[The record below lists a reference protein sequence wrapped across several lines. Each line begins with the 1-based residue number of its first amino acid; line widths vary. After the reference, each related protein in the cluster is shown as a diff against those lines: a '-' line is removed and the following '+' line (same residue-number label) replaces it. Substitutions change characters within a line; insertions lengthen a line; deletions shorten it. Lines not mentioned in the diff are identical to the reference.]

1 MMTFRRFLL
10 VSLVAMLLL
19 LSSTLAAS
27 AQSDAAPKK
36 PPNVLLIIS
45 DDHGWPDYHWA
56 GHPHIQT
63 PHIDQLARE
72 GMVFRRGY
80 VPDSLCR
87 PSLATILT
95 GLYPRQHQFV
105 GNDPP
110 LPASLR
116 GQKGG
121 KPYQNPEYMAVR
133 EEYIAKIDKMATLPR
148 LLKPHGYRSFQSGKW
163 WEGSYQRGGFDEGMT
178 HGDMKRGGRHGDAG
192 LAIGREGIEPIDRFI
207 GQCAKDETPFFVWY
221 APMMPHTPHDP
232 PDRLLRKYLPL
243 TPHAPIAK
251 YWAMC
256 EWFDETIGSLRQSL
270 TKHGV
275 ADQTLIVY
283 VCDNGWI
290 NDPNSSQYAP
300 KSKRSPNE
308 GGCRTPILFHQPSA
322 ISAGVSDQLASSI
335 DLVPTIL
342 SHLGQSVPSDL
353 PGIHLLDPQERNART
368 AIFGEI
374 FQHDIVSMDD
384 PVASLMHRWV
394 IEGEWKL
401 IEDYPNTASVQ
412 LYHVTEDPEEKVE
425 LSAQHPD
432 RVASLKRL
440 LLEHWDPRQGVA
452 RDK

>member
-1 MMTFRRFLL
+1 MTTFRRFP
-10 VSLVAMLLL
+10 SIGLVAVLLFFGGT
-19 LSSTLAAS
+19 SFVS
-27 AQSDAAPKK
+27 AQSESPQKK
-36 PPNVLLIIS
+36 LPNILLIIS
-45 DDHGWPDYHWA
+45 DDHGWRDYHWA
-56 GHPHIQT
+56 GHSHIQT

-95 GLYPRQHQFV
+95 GLYPRQHNFV

-110 LPASLR
+110 LPAAL
-116 GQKGG
+116 KGSRG
-121 KPYQNPEYMAVR
+121 KPYQHPDYMAVR
-133 EEYIAKIDKMATLPR
+133 EQYIAKIDQMATLPR
-148 LLKPHGYRSFQSGKW
+148 LLKPQGYRSFQSGKW

-207 GQCAKDETPFFVWY
+207 GQCAKDQTPLFVRY

-256 EWFDETIGSLRQSL
+256 EWFDETVGALRQSL
-270 TKHGV
+270 TKHAV

-322 ISAGVSDQLASSI
+322 IPAGASDQLASSI

-342 SHLGQSVPSDL
+342 SHLGQPKPTEL
-353 PGIHLLDPQERNART
+353 PGINLLDPQQAQERT

-401 IEDYPNTASVQ
+401 IEDYPDTSSVQ
-412 LYHVTEDPEEKVE
+412 LFHLTEDPEETIE
-425 LSAQHPD
+425 CSRLHPD
-432 RVASLKRL
+432 RVARLKRL
-440 LLEHWDPRQGVA
+440 LLEHWDPRKGVV